1 MVVTFSLR
9 FSQLIDVKEAEQQL
23 GAGLQ
28 GIEGGVLVIDTKSIS
43 ITGECVC
50 HDPGPCWPSILSFH
64 VFLYFVL
71 YLGHGSWV
79 ALLSCFLFDF
89 TL

>member
-43 ITGECVC
+43 ITGECV
-50 HDPGPCWPSILSFH
+50 S
-64 VFLYFVL
+64 
-71 YLGHGSWV
+71 
-79 ALLSCFLFDF
+79 
-89 TL
+89 